1 VTRGSGWSTLV
12 SIRANS
18 HLATEILVRYLIIL
32 ILIAIGIGA
41 YIYLTPKTLKK
52 GDTIPPFE
60 LETASGRL
68 IDIEKYEGKAL
79 LIVFFSIDDDITR
92 SVFSDFHFISDQFKG
107 DPDVRFIAIA
117 VDGTPERLKLFLS
130 QYKFP
135 GDVLV
140 DDGTLVSE
148 IFQLTTYPFFYITN
162 GERKIVYTIEGFARN
177 DIRELTPAL
186 RRAKKEE

>member
-1 VTRGSGWSTLV
+1 M
-12 SIRANS
+12 
-18 HLATEILVRYLIIL
+18 RYLIIL

-41 YIYLTPKTLKK
+41 YIYLSPKTLKK

-60 LETASGRL
+60 LETARGKFL
-68 IDIEKYEGKAL
+68 DIEKYEGKAL
-79 LIVFFSIDDDITR
+79 LIVFFSVDDDVSR
-92 SVFSDFHFISDQFKG
+92 DVFSDFHFISDQFKG
-107 DPDVRFIAIA
+107 DADVRFIAIA

-130 QYKFP
+130 QYRFP

-140 DDGTLVSE
+140 DDGTFVAE
-148 IFQLTTYPFFYITN
+148 VFQVTSFPMFYITN

-186 RRAKKEE
+186 RRAKKED